1 LFVAEKK
8 ELPMEFRRGWA
19 FHAAKS
25 RKSEPNMPRKTA
37 YVADY
42 LENHKQEILRRW
54 RRAAKQES
62 KESKRLAK
70 LDDQELLDHIP
81 AITDAMIAVWRG
93 KDSSQVSADCARHG
107 HQRRLDGYT
116 VIDVMWELTIFRRVF
131 LTVLRDASKGVE
143 ESVKVAGQETIL
155 DLLDLCTRCSVE
167 RFLEETEQE
176 RDEATAKATNLE
188 VQRERFLGMLSHELR
203 NQIQPILFALR
214 RLHDTKPSDQQLRAL
229 QMIERQTRQQ
239 SFLIDELFDLNSIR
253 FSKVQLRPTSVD
265 LSDCVR
271 HGVEAN
277 LSEMNAKALNVE
289 MDFPEEPVYARVD
302 RERMCQVATNLMS
315 NAVKFTPNGGT
326 IVWRVFEEPD
336 AAVMSVRDTGAGI
349 KKEDLAHIF
358 EMFYQGEVA
367 SSPRKSGL
375 GIGLTVVQNLVE
387 MHGGTIEVH
396 VDGESTGAE
405 FVVRMPRAQKRKES
419 ES

>member
-1 LFVAEKK
+1 
-8 ELPMEFRRGWA
+8 
-19 FHAAKS
+19 
-25 RKSEPNMPRKTA
+25 MPRKTS

-42 LENHKQEILRRW
+42 LEKHKGEILRRW

-62 KESKRLAK
+62 KESKRLAR

-116 VIDVMWELTIFRRVF
+116 VIDVLWELTIFRRVF

-143 ESVKVAGQETIL
+143 ESVKVAGQKTIL

-176 RDEATAKATNLE
+176 RDEAAAKARNLE

-203 NQIQPILFALR
+203 NQIQPILFSLR
-214 RLHDTKPSDQQLRAL
+214 RLHDTTPSDQQLRAL

-253 FSKVQLRPTSVD
+253 FGKVALRPTLVD
-265 LSDCVR
+265 LRDCVR

-277 LSEMNAKALNVE
+277 LAEMNAKALKVE
-289 MDFPEEPVYARVD
+289 MNFPEEPVNAHVD
-302 RERMCQVATNLMS
+302 RERMFQVATNLMS

-326 IVWRVFEEPD
+326 ITWRVYEEPD
-336 AAVMSVRDTGAGI
+336 AAVMSVRDTGPGI
-349 KKEDLAHIF
+349 KEEDLGHIF
-358 EMFYQGEVA
+358 EIFYQGEVP

-375 GIGLTVVQNLVE
+375 GIGLTVVKNLVE
-387 MHGGTIEVH
+387 MHGATIDVH
-396 VDGESTGAE
+396 TNGESGAE
-405 FVVRMPRAQKRKES
+405 FVVRIPRAQKRKDP
-419 ES
+419 

>member
-1 LFVAEKK
+1 
-8 ELPMEFRRGWA
+8 
-19 FHAAKS
+19 
-25 RKSEPNMPRKTA
+25 MPRKTS

-42 LENHKQEILRRW
+42 LEKHKGEILRRW

-62 KESKRLAK
+62 KESKRLAR

-116 VIDVMWELTIFRRVF
+116 VIDVLWELTIFRRVF

-143 ESVKVAGQETIL
+143 ESVKVAGQKTIL

-176 RDEATAKATNLE
+176 RDEAAAKARNLE

-203 NQIQPILFALR
+203 NQIQPILFSLR
-214 RLHDTKPSDQQLRAL
+214 RLHDTTPSDQQLRAL

-253 FSKVQLRPTSVD
+253 FGKVALRPTLVD
-265 LSDCVR
+265 LRDCVR

-277 LSEMNAKALNVE
+277 LAEMNAKALRVE
-289 MDFPEEPVYARVD
+289 MNFPEEPVNAHVD
-302 RERMCQVATNLMS
+302 RERMFQVATNLMS

-326 IVWRVFEEPD
+326 ITWRVYEEPD
-336 AAVMSVRDTGAGI
+336 AAVMSVRDTGPGI
-349 KKEDLAHIF
+349 KEEDLAHIF
-358 EMFYQGEVA
+358 EIFYQGEVP

-375 GIGLTVVQNLVE
+375 GIGLTVVKNLVE
-387 MHGGTIEVH
+387 MHGATIDVH
-396 VDGESTGAE
+396 TNGESGAE
-405 FVVRMPRAQKRKES
+405 FVVRIPRAQKRKDPES
-419 ES
+419 

>member
-1 LFVAEKK
+1 
-8 ELPMEFRRGWA
+8 
-19 FHAAKS
+19 
-25 RKSEPNMPRKTA
+25 MPRKTS

-42 LENHKQEILRRW
+42 LEKHKGEILRRW

-62 KESKRLAK
+62 KESKRLAR

-116 VIDVMWELTIFRRVF
+116 VIDVLWELTIFRRVF

-143 ESVKVAGQETIL
+143 ESVKVAGQKTIL

-176 RDEATAKATNLE
+176 RDEAAAKARNLE

-203 NQIQPILFALR
+203 NQIQPILFSLR
-214 RLHDTKPSDQQLRAL
+214 RLHDTTPSDQQLRAL

-253 FSKVQLRPTSVD
+253 FGKVALRPTLVD
-265 LSDCVR
+265 LRDCVR

-277 LSEMNAKALNVE
+277 LAEMNAKALRVE
-289 MDFPEEPVYARVD
+289 MNFPEEPVNAHVD
-302 RERMCQVATNLMS
+302 RERMFQVATNLMS

-326 IVWRVFEEPD
+326 ITWRVYEEPD
-336 AAVMSVRDTGAGI
+336 AAVMSVRDTGPGI
-349 KKEDLAHIF
+349 KEEDLGHIF
-358 EMFYQGEVA
+358 EIFYQGEVP

-375 GIGLTVVQNLVE
+375 GIGLTVVKNLVE
-387 MHGGTIEVH
+387 MHGATIDVH
-396 VDGESTGAE
+396 TNGESGAE
-405 FVVRMPRAQKRKES
+405 FVVRIPRAQKRKDPES
-419 ES
+419 

>member
-1 LFVAEKK
+1 MKCREV
-8 ELPMEFRRGWA
+8 
-19 FHAAKS
+19 
-25 RKSEPNMPRKTA
+25 SEVRADMPRKTA

-42 LENHKQEILRRW
+42 LESHKGEILRRW

-70 LDDQELLDHIP
+70 LDDKELLDHIP

-93 KDSSQVSADCARHG
+93 EDSSQVSADCARHG

-143 ESVKVAGQETIL
+143 ESVKVEGRKTIL

-176 RDEATAKATNLE
+176 RDEAAARATNLE

-214 RLHDTKPSDQQLRAL
+214 RLHDAKPSDQQLRAL

-253 FSKVQLRPTSVD
+253 FGKVALKPTLVD
-265 LSDCVR
+265 LRDCVR
-271 HGVEAN
+271 HGVETN
-277 LSEMNAKALNVE
+277 LPEMNAKALSVE
-289 MDFPEEPVYARVD
+289 MNFPEEPVNARVD

-326 IVWRVFEEPD
+326 IVWRVYEEPD
-336 AAVMSVRDTGAGI
+336 ASVMSVRDTGTGI
-349 KKEDLAHIF
+349 KAEDLAHIF
-358 EMFYQGEVA
+358 EIFYQGEVA
-367 SSPRKSGL
+367 SSPRKAGL
-375 GIGLTVVQNLVE
+375 GIGLTVVKNLVE
-387 MHGGTIEVH
+387 MHGATIEVH
-396 VDGESTGAE
+396 TEGASTGAE
-405 FVVRMPRAQKRKES
+405 FVVRIPRQQKRKDPD
-419 ES
+419 

>member
-1 LFVAEKK
+1 
-8 ELPMEFRRGWA
+8 
-19 FHAAKS
+19 
-25 RKSEPNMPRKTA
+25 MPRKTA

-42 LENHKQEILRRW
+42 LENHKHEILRRW

-70 LDDQELLDHIP
+70 LDDKELLDHIP
-81 AITDAMIAVWRG
+81 AITEALIAVWRG
-93 KDSSQVSADCARHG
+93 QDSSQVSADCARHG
-107 HQRRLDGYT
+107 SQRRVDGYT
-116 VIDVMWELTIFRRVF
+116 VVDVMWELTIFRRVF

-143 ESVKVAGQETIL
+143 ESVVIEGRKTIL
-155 DLLDLCTRCSVE
+155 DLLDLCGRCSVE
-167 RFLEETEQE
+167 RFLEETEKE
-176 RDEATAKATNLE
+176 RDEAAAKATNLE

-214 RLHDTKPSDQQLRAL
+214 RLHDTTPNDQQLRAL

-253 FSKVQLRPTSVD
+253 FGKVALRPTLVD

-277 LSEMNAKALNVE
+277 LAEMNAKALSVE
-289 MDFPEEPVYARVD
+289 MNFPEEPVNARVD

-315 NAVKFTPNGGT
+315 NAVKFTPKGGT
-326 IVWRVFEEPD
+326 ITWRVYEEPD

-358 EMFYQGEVA
+358 EIFYQGEVA
-367 SSPRKSGL
+367 SSPRKAGL
-375 GIGLTVVQNLVE
+375 GIGLTVVKNLVE
-387 MHGGTIEVH
+387 MHGATVEVH
-396 VDGESTGAE
+396 TEGESTGAE
-405 FVVRMPRAQKRKES
+405 FVVRIPRAQKRKDPES
-419 ES
+419 

>member
-1 LFVAEKK
+1 MKCREV
-8 ELPMEFRRGWA
+8 
-19 FHAAKS
+19 
-25 RKSEPNMPRKTA
+25 SEVRADMTRKTA

-42 LENHKQEILRRW
+42 LESHKGEILRRW

-70 LDDQELLDHIP
+70 LDDKELLDHIP
-81 AITDAMIAVWRG
+81 SITDAMIAVWRG
-93 KDSSQVSADCARHG
+93 EDSSQVSADCARHG

-143 ESVKVAGQETIL
+143 ESVKVEGRKTIL

-176 RDEATAKATNLE
+176 RDEAAARATNLE

-214 RLHDTKPSDQQLRAL
+214 RLHDAKPSDQQLRAL

-253 FSKVQLRPTSVD
+253 FGKVALKPTLVD
-265 LSDCVR
+265 LRDCVR
-271 HGVEAN
+271 HGVETN
-277 LSEMNAKALNVE
+277 LPEMNAKALSVE
-289 MDFPEEPVYARVD
+289 MNFPEEPVNARVD

-326 IVWRVFEEPD
+326 IVWRVYEEPD
-336 AAVMSVRDTGAGI
+336 ASVMSVRDTGTGI
-349 KKEDLAHIF
+349 KAEDLAHIF
-358 EMFYQGEVA
+358 EIFYQGEVA
-367 SSPRKSGL
+367 SSPRKAGL
-375 GIGLTVVQNLVE
+375 GIGLTVVKNLVE
-387 MHGGTIEVH
+387 MHGATIEVLTE
-396 VDGESTGAE
+396 GEDTGAE
-405 FVVRMPRAQKRKES
+405 FVVRIPRAQKRKDPET
-419 ES
+419 

>member
-1 LFVAEKK
+1 
-8 ELPMEFRRGWA
+8 
-19 FHAAKS
+19 
-25 RKSEPNMPRKTA
+25 MPRKTA

-42 LENHKQEILRRW
+42 LENHKGEILRRW

-70 LDDQELLDHIP
+70 LDDKELLDHIP

-93 KDSSQVSADCARHG
+93 EDSSQVSADCARHG

-131 LTVLRDASKGVE
+131 LTVLRDASAKGID
-143 ESVKVAGQETIL
+143 ESVKIEGKKTVM

-167 RFLEETEQE
+167 RYMKETEEE
-176 RDEATAKATNLE
+176 RNEATAKATNLE

-253 FSKVQLRPTSVD
+253 FGKVQLRPASVD

-277 LSEMNAKALNVE
+277 LAEMNAKALNVE
-289 MDFPEEPVYARVD
+289 MIFPEEPVHARVD

-315 NAVKFTPNGGT
+315 NAVKFTPDGGT
-326 IVWRVFEEPD
+326 ITWRVFEEPD
-336 AAVMSVRDTGAGI
+336 NAVMSIRDTGPGI
-349 KKEDLAHIF
+349 KEEDLAHIF
-358 EMFYQGEVA
+358 EIFYQGDVA
-367 SSPRKSGL
+367 ASARKAGL
-375 GIGLTVVQNLVE
+375 GIGLTVVKNLVE
-387 MHGGTIEVH
+387 MHGASIEVITE
-396 VDGESTGAE
+396 GAGIGAE
-405 FVVRMPRAQKRKES
+405 FVVRIPKVQKRKDPET
-419 ES
+419 

>member
-1 LFVAEKK
+1 
-8 ELPMEFRRGWA
+8 
-19 FHAAKS
+19 
-25 RKSEPNMPRKTA
+25 MPRKTA

-42 LENHKQEILRRW
+42 LENHKHEILRRW

-70 LDDQELLDHIP
+70 LDDKELLDHIP
-81 AITDAMIAVWRG
+81 AITEALIAVWRG
-93 KDSSQVSADCARHG
+93 QDSSQVSADCARHG
-107 HQRRLDGYT
+107 SQRRVDGYT
-116 VIDVMWELTIFRRVF
+116 VVDVLWELTIFRRVF

-143 ESVKVAGQETIL
+143 ESVVIEGRKTIL
-155 DLLDLCTRCSVE
+155 DLLDLCGRCSVE
-167 RFLEETEQE
+167 RFLEETEKE
-176 RDEATAKATNLE
+176 RDEAAAKATNLE

-214 RLHDTKPSDQQLRAL
+214 RLHDTTPNDQQLRAL

-253 FSKVQLRPTSVD
+253 FGKVALRPTLVD
-265 LSDCVR
+265 LRDCVR

-277 LSEMNAKALNVE
+277 LAEMNAKALSVE
-289 MDFPEEPVYARVD
+289 MNFPEEPVNARVD

-326 IVWRVFEEPD
+326 ITWRVYEEPD
-336 AAVMSVRDTGAGI
+336 AAVMSVRDTGTGI

-358 EMFYQGEVA
+358 EIFYQGEVA
-367 SSPRKSGL
+367 SSPRKAGL
-375 GIGLTVVQNLVE
+375 GIGLTVVKNLVE
-387 MHGGTIEVH
+387 MHGATVEVH
-396 VDGESTGAE
+396 TEGESTGAE
-405 FVVRMPRAQKRKES
+405 FVVRIPRSQKRKDPES
-419 ES
+419 

>member
-1 LFVAEKK
+1 
-8 ELPMEFRRGWA
+8 
-19 FHAAKS
+19 
-25 RKSEPNMPRKTA
+25 MPRKTA

-42 LENHKQEILRRW
+42 LENHKHEILRRW

-70 LDDQELLDHIP
+70 LDDKELLDHIP
-81 AITDAMIAVWRG
+81 AITEALIAVWRG
-93 KDSSQVSADCARHG
+93 QDSSQVSADCARHG
-107 HQRRLDGYT
+107 SQRRVDGYT
-116 VIDVMWELTIFRRVF
+116 VVDVLWELTIFRRVF

-143 ESVKVAGQETIL
+143 ESVVIEGRKTIL
-155 DLLDLCTRCSVE
+155 DLLDLCGRCSVE
-167 RFLEETEQE
+167 RFLEETEKE
-176 RDEATAKATNLE
+176 RDEAAAKATNLE

-214 RLHDTKPSDQQLRAL
+214 RLHDTTPNDQQLRAL

-253 FSKVQLRPTSVD
+253 FGKVALRPALVD

-277 LSEMNAKALNVE
+277 LAEMNAKALSVE
-289 MDFPEEPVYARVD
+289 MNFPEEPVNARVD

-315 NAVKFTPNGGT
+315 NAVKFTPKGGT
-326 IVWRVFEEPD
+326 ITWRVYEEPD

-358 EMFYQGEVA
+358 EIFYQGEVA
-367 SSPRKSGL
+367 SSPRKAGL
-375 GIGLTVVQNLVE
+375 GIGLTVVKNLVE
-387 MHGGTIEVH
+387 MHGATVEVH
-396 VDGESTGAE
+396 TEGESTGAE
-405 FVVRMPRAQKRKES
+405 FVVRIPRAQKRKDPES
-419 ES
+419 

>member
-1 LFVAEKK
+1 
-8 ELPMEFRRGWA
+8 
-19 FHAAKS
+19 
-25 RKSEPNMPRKTA
+25 MPRKTA

-42 LENHKQEILRRW
+42 LENHKHEILRRW

-70 LDDQELLDHIP
+70 LDDKELLDHIP
-81 AITDAMIAVWRG
+81 AITEALIAVWRG
-93 KDSSQVSADCARHG
+93 QDSSQVSADCARHG
-107 HQRRLDGYT
+107 SQRRVDGYT
-116 VIDVMWELTIFRRVF
+116 VVDVLWELTIFRRVF

-143 ESVKVAGQETIL
+143 ESVVIEGRKTIL
-155 DLLDLCTRCSVE
+155 DLLDLCGRCSVE
-167 RFLEETEQE
+167 RFLEETEKE
-176 RDEATAKATNLE
+176 RDEAAAKATNLE

-214 RLHDTKPSDQQLRAL
+214 RLHDTTPNDQQLRAL

-253 FSKVQLRPTSVD
+253 FGKVALRPALVD

-277 LSEMNAKALNVE
+277 LAEMNAKALSVE
-289 MDFPEEPVYARVD
+289 MNFPEEPVNARVD

-326 IVWRVFEEPD
+326 ITWRVYEEPD
-336 AAVMSVRDTGAGI
+336 ASVMSVRDTGAGI

-358 EMFYQGEVA
+358 EIFYQGEVA
-367 SSPRKSGL
+367 SSPRK
-375 GIGLTVVQNLVE
+375 
-387 MHGGTIEVH
+387 
-396 VDGESTGAE
+396 A
-405 FVVRMPRAQKRKES
+405 
-419 ES
+419 

>member
-1 LFVAEKK
+1 
-8 ELPMEFRRGWA
+8 
-19 FHAAKS
+19 
-25 RKSEPNMPRKTA
+25 MPRKTS

-42 LENHKQEILRRW
+42 LEKHKGEILRRW

-62 KESKRLAK
+62 KESKRLAR

-116 VIDVMWELTIFRRVF
+116 VIDVLWELTIFRRVF

-143 ESVKVAGQETIL
+143 ESVKVAGQKTIL

-176 RDEATAKATNLE
+176 RDEAAAKARNLE

-203 NQIQPILFALR
+203 NQIQPILFSLR
-214 RLHDTKPSDQQLRAL
+214 RLHDTTPSDQQLRAL

-253 FSKVQLRPTSVD
+253 FGKVALRPTLVD
-265 LSDCVR
+265 LRDCVR

-277 LSEMNAKALNVE
+277 LAEMNAKALRVE
-289 MDFPEEPVYARVD
+289 MNFPEEPVNAHVD
-302 RERMCQVATNLMS
+302 RERMFQVATNLMS

-326 IVWRVFEEPD
+326 ITWRVYEEPD
-336 AAVMSVRDTGAGI
+336 AAVMSVRDTGPGI
-349 KKEDLAHIF
+349 KEEDLAHIF
-358 EMFYQGEVA
+358 EIFYQGEVP

-375 GIGLTVVQNLVE
+375 GIGLTVVKNLVE
-387 MHGGTIEVH
+387 MHGATIDVH
-396 VDGESTGAE
+396 TNGESGAE
-405 FVVRMPRAQKRKES
+405 FVVRIPRAQKRKDP
-419 ES
+419 

>member
-1 LFVAEKK
+1 LKCREV
-8 ELPMEFRRGWA
+8 
-19 FHAAKS
+19 
-25 RKSEPNMPRKTA
+25 SEVRADMPRKTA

-42 LENHKQEILRRW
+42 LESHKGEILRRW

-70 LDDQELLDHIP
+70 LDDKELLDHIP

-93 KDSSQVSADCARHG
+93 EDSSQVSADCARHG

-143 ESVKVAGQETIL
+143 ESVKVEGRKTIL

-176 RDEATAKATNLE
+176 RDEAAARATNLE

-214 RLHDTKPSDQQLRAL
+214 RLHDAKPSDQQLRAL

-253 FSKVQLRPTSVD
+253 FGKVALKPTLVD
-265 LSDCVR
+265 LRDCVR
-271 HGVEAN
+271 HGVETN
-277 LSEMNAKALNVE
+277 LPEMNAKALSVE
-289 MDFPEEPVYARVD
+289 MNFPEEPVNARVD

-326 IVWRVFEEPD
+326 IVWRVYEEPD
-336 AAVMSVRDTGAGI
+336 ASVMSVRDTGTGI
-349 KKEDLAHIF
+349 KAEDLAHIF
-358 EMFYQGEVA
+358 EIFYQGEVA
-367 SSPRKSGL
+367 SSPRKAGL
-375 GIGLTVVQNLVE
+375 GIGLTVVKNLVE
-387 MHGGTIEVH
+387 MHGATIEVLTE
-396 VDGESTGAE
+396 GEDTGAE
-405 FVVRMPRAQKRKES
+405 FVVRIPRAQKRKDPET
-419 ES
+419 

>member
-1 LFVAEKK
+1 
-8 ELPMEFRRGWA
+8 
-19 FHAAKS
+19 
-25 RKSEPNMPRKTA
+25 MPRKTS

-42 LENHKQEILRRW
+42 LEKHKGEILRRW

-62 KESKRLAK
+62 KESKRLAR

-116 VIDVMWELTIFRRVF
+116 VIDVLWELTIFRRVF

-143 ESVKVAGQETIL
+143 ESVKVAGQKTIL

-176 RDEATAKATNLE
+176 RDEAAAKARNLE

-203 NQIQPILFALR
+203 NQIQPILFSLR
-214 RLHDTKPSDQQLRAL
+214 RLHDTTPSDQQLRAL

-253 FSKVQLRPTSVD
+253 FGKVALRPTLVD
-265 LSDCVR
+265 LRDCVR

-277 LSEMNAKALNVE
+277 LAEMNAKALKVE
-289 MDFPEEPVYARVD
+289 MNFPEEPVNAHVD
-302 RERMCQVATNLMS
+302 RERMFQVATNLMS

-326 IVWRVFEEPD
+326 ITWRVYEEPD
-336 AAVMSVRDTGAGI
+336 AAVMSVRDTGPGI
-349 KKEDLAHIF
+349 KEEDLAHIF
-358 EMFYQGEVA
+358 EIFYQGEVP

-375 GIGLTVVQNLVE
+375 GIGLTVVKNLVE
-387 MHGGTIEVH
+387 MHGATIDVH
-396 VDGESTGAE
+396 TNGESGAE
-405 FVVRMPRAQKRKES
+405 FVVRIPRAQKRKDP
-419 ES
+419 

>member
-1 LFVAEKK
+1 
-8 ELPMEFRRGWA
+8 
-19 FHAAKS
+19 
-25 RKSEPNMPRKTA
+25 MPRKTA

-42 LENHKQEILRRW
+42 LENHKHEILRRW

-70 LDDQELLDHIP
+70 LDDKELLDHIP
-81 AITDAMIAVWRG
+81 AITEALIAVWRG
-93 KDSSQVSADCARHG
+93 QDSSQVSADCARHG
-107 HQRRLDGYT
+107 SQRRVDGYT
-116 VIDVMWELTIFRRVF
+116 VVDVLWELTIFRRVF

-143 ESVKVAGQETIL
+143 ESVVIEGRRTIL
-155 DLLDLCTRCSVE
+155 DLLDLCGRCSVE
-167 RFLEETEQE
+167 RFLEETEKE
-176 RDEATAKATNLE
+176 RDEAAAKATNLE

-214 RLHDTKPSDQQLRAL
+214 RLHDTTPNDQQLRAL

-253 FSKVQLRPTSVD
+253 FGKVALRPTLVD

-277 LSEMNAKALNVE
+277 LAEMNAKALSVE
-289 MDFPEEPVYARVD
+289 MNFPEEPVNARVD

-315 NAVKFTPNGGT
+315 NAVKFTPKGGT
-326 IVWRVFEEPD
+326 ITWRVYEEPD

-358 EMFYQGEVA
+358 EIFYQGEVA
-367 SSPRKSGL
+367 SSPRKAGL
-375 GIGLTVVQNLVE
+375 GIGLTVVKNLVE
-387 MHGGTIEVH
+387 MHGATVEVH
-396 VDGESTGAE
+396 TEGESTGAE
-405 FVVRMPRAQKRKES
+405 FVVRIPRAQKRKDPES
-419 ES
+419 

>member
-1 LFVAEKK
+1 
-8 ELPMEFRRGWA
+8 MEFRRERA

-25 RKSEPNMPRKTA
+25 RKSEPIMPRKTA

-81 AITDAMIAVWRG
+81 AITDAVIAVWRG
-93 KDSSQVSADCARHG
+93 EDSSQVSADCARHG

-155 DLLDLCTRCSVE
+155 DLLDLCARCSVE

-253 FSKVQLRPTSVD
+253 FSKVQLRLTSVD

-289 MDFPEEPVYARVD
+289 MNFPEEPVYARVD

-349 KKEDLAHIF
+349 KEEDLAHIF

-387 MHGGTIEVH
+387 MHGGTIEVRT
-396 VDGESTGAE
+396 DGESTGAE
-405 FVVRMPRAQKRKES
+405 FVVRMPRAQKRKDPES
-419 ES
+419 

>member
-1 LFVAEKK
+1 
-8 ELPMEFRRGWA
+8 
-19 FHAAKS
+19 
-25 RKSEPNMPRKTA
+25 MPRKTS

-42 LENHKQEILRRW
+42 LEKHKGEILRRW

-62 KESKRLAK
+62 KESKRLAR

-116 VIDVMWELTIFRRVF
+116 VIDVLWELTIFRRVF

-143 ESVKVAGQETIL
+143 ESVKVAGQKTIL

-176 RDEATAKATNLE
+176 RDEAAAKARNLE

-203 NQIQPILFALR
+203 NQIQPILFSLR
-214 RLHDTKPSDQQLRAL
+214 RLHDTTPSDQQLRAL

-253 FSKVQLRPTSVD
+253 FGKVALRPTLVD
-265 LSDCVR
+265 LRDCVR

-277 LSEMNAKALNVE
+277 LAEMNAKALRVE
-289 MDFPEEPVYARVD
+289 MNFPEEPVNAHVD
-302 RERMCQVATNLMS
+302 RERMFQVATNLMS

-326 IVWRVFEEPD
+326 ITWRVYEEPD
-336 AAVMSVRDTGAGI
+336 AAVMSVRDTGPGI
-349 KKEDLAHIF
+349 KEEDLGHIF
-358 EMFYQGEVA
+358 EIFYQGEVP

-375 GIGLTVVQNLVE
+375 GIGLTVVKNLVE
-387 MHGGTIEVH
+387 MHGATIDVH
-396 VDGESTGAE
+396 TNGESGAE
-405 FVVRMPRAQKRKES
+405 FVVRIPRAQKRKDP
-419 ES
+419 

>member
-1 LFVAEKK
+1 
-8 ELPMEFRRGWA
+8 
-19 FHAAKS
+19 
-25 RKSEPNMPRKTA
+25 MPRKTS

-42 LENHKQEILRRW
+42 LEKHKGEILRRW

-93 KDSSQVSADCARHG
+93 KDSAQVSADCARHG

-116 VIDVMWELTIFRRVF
+116 VIDVLWELTIFRRVF

-143 ESVKVAGQETIL
+143 ESVKVAGQKTIL

-176 RDEATAKATNLE
+176 RDEAAAKATNLE

-203 NQIQPILFALR
+203 NQIQPILFSLR
-214 RLHDTKPSDQQLRAL
+214 RLHDTTPSDQQLRAL

-253 FSKVQLRPTSVD
+253 FGKVALRPTLVD
-265 LSDCVR
+265 LRDCVR

-277 LSEMNAKALNVE
+277 LAEMNAKALKVE
-289 MDFPEEPVYARVD
+289 MNLPEEPVNAHVD
-302 RERMCQVATNLMS
+302 RERMFQVATNLMS

-326 IVWRVFEEPD
+326 ITWRVYEEPD
-336 AAVMSVRDTGAGI
+336 AAVMSVRDTGPGI
-349 KKEDLAHIF
+349 KEEDLAHIF
-358 EMFYQGEVA
+358 EIFYQGEVP

-375 GIGLTVVQNLVE
+375 GIGLTVVKNLVE
-387 MHGGTIEVH
+387 MHGATIDVH
-396 VDGESTGAE
+396 TDGESAGAE
-405 FVVRMPRAQKRKES
+405 FVVRIPRAQKRKDPES
-419 ES
+419 

>member
-1 LFVAEKK
+1 
-8 ELPMEFRRGWA
+8 
-19 FHAAKS
+19 
-25 RKSEPNMPRKTA
+25 MPRKTS

-42 LENHKQEILRRW
+42 LEKHKGEILRRW

-62 KESKRLAK
+62 KESKRLAR

-116 VIDVMWELTIFRRVF
+116 VIDVLWELTIFRRVF

-143 ESVKVAGQETIL
+143 ESVKVAGQKTIL

-176 RDEATAKATNLE
+176 RDEAAAKARNLE

-203 NQIQPILFALR
+203 NQIQPILFSLR
-214 RLHDTKPSDQQLRAL
+214 RLHDTTPSDQQLRAL

-253 FSKVQLRPTSVD
+253 FGKVALRPTLVD
-265 LSDCVR
+265 LRDCVR

-277 LSEMNAKALNVE
+277 LAEMNAKALRVE
-289 MDFPEEPVYARVD
+289 MNFPEEPVNAHVD
-302 RERMCQVATNLMS
+302 RERMFQVATNLMS

-326 IVWRVFEEPD
+326 ITWRVYEEPD
-336 AAVMSVRDTGAGI
+336 AAVMSVRDTGPGI
-349 KKEDLAHIF
+349 KEEDLTHIF
-358 EMFYQGEVA
+358 EIFYQGEVP

-375 GIGLTVVQNLVE
+375 GIGLTVVKNLVE
-387 MHGGTIEVH
+387 MHGATIDVH
-396 VDGESTGAE
+396 TNGESGAE
-405 FVVRMPRAQKRKES
+405 FVVRIPRAQKRKDPES
-419 ES
+419 

>member
-1 LFVAEKK
+1 
-8 ELPMEFRRGWA
+8 
-19 FHAAKS
+19 
-25 RKSEPNMPRKTA
+25 MPRKTA

-42 LENHKQEILRRW
+42 LENHKHEILRRW

-70 LDDQELLDHIP
+70 LDDKELLDHIP
-81 AITDAMIAVWRG
+81 AITEALIAVWRG
-93 KDSSQVSADCARHG
+93 QDSSQVSADCARHG
-107 HQRRLDGYT
+107 SQRRVDGYT
-116 VIDVMWELTIFRRVF
+116 VVDVLWELTIFRRVF

-143 ESVKVAGQETIL
+143 ESVVIEGRKTIL
-155 DLLDLCTRCSVE
+155 DLLDLCGRCSVE
-167 RFLEETEQE
+167 RFLEETEKE
-176 RDEATAKATNLE
+176 RDEAAAKATNLE

-214 RLHDTKPSDQQLRAL
+214 RLHDTTPNDQQLRAL

-253 FSKVQLRPTSVD
+253 FGKVALRPTLVD
-265 LSDCVR
+265 LRDCVR

-277 LSEMNAKALNVE
+277 LAEMNAKALSVE
-289 MDFPEEPVYARVD
+289 MNFPEEPVNARVD

-326 IVWRVFEEPD
+326 ITWRVYEEPD

-358 EMFYQGEVA
+358 EIFYQGEVA
-367 SSPRKSGL
+367 SSPRKAGL
-375 GIGLTVVQNLVE
+375 GIGLTVVKNLVE
-387 MHGGTIEVH
+387 MHGATVEVH
-396 VDGESTGAE
+396 TEGESTGAE
-405 FVVRMPRAQKRKES
+405 FVVRIPRAQKRKDPES
-419 ES
+419 

>member
-1 LFVAEKK
+1 
-8 ELPMEFRRGWA
+8 
-19 FHAAKS
+19 
-25 RKSEPNMPRKTA
+25 MPRKTT

-42 LENHKQEILRRW
+42 LEKHKGEILRRW

-62 KESKRLAK
+62 KEAKRLAK

-93 KDSSQVSADCARHG
+93 KDSAQVSADCARHG

-116 VIDVMWELTIFRRVF
+116 VIDVLWELTIFRRVF

-143 ESVKVAGQETIL
+143 ESTQIEGRNTIL
-155 DLLDLCTRCSVE
+155 DLLDLCARCSVT
-167 RFLEETEQE
+167 RYMEETEAE
-176 RDEATAKATNLE
+176 RDEADHKATNLE

-203 NQIQPILFALR
+203 NQIQPILFSLR
-214 RLHDTKPSDQQLRAL
+214 RLHDTTPSDQQLRAL

-253 FSKVQLRPTSVD
+253 FGKVALRLTLVD
-265 LSDCVR
+265 LRDCVR

-277 LSEMNAKALNVE
+277 LAEMNAKALNVE
-289 MDFPEEPVYARVD
+289 TNFPEEPVNARVD

-326 IVWRVFEEPD
+326 ITWRVYEEPD
-336 AAVMSVRDTGAGI
+336 AAVMSVRDTGPGI
-349 KKEDLAHIF
+349 KEEDLAHIF
-358 EMFYQGEVA
+358 EIFYQGEVT

-375 GIGLTVVQNLVE
+375 GIGLTVVKNLVE
-387 MHGGTIEVH
+387 MHGATIDVH
-396 VDGESTGAE
+396 TDGESTGAE
-405 FVVRMPRAQKRKES
+405 FVVRIPRAQKRKDPES
-419 ES
+419 